1 MLHREGHNTR
11 EGDRRPAKDDGPR
24 LSALHRGGAAF
35 SSGPTMGMHM
45 RRMILPICLMLGAC
59 VPGTSGDVASRAA
72 TAELGG
78 LPAVK
83 MFSVPQPSAPTRSNV
98 DIARDFM
105 DLSMRLESG
114 RDLPVLTRFE
124 GPISVRVTG
133 AAPATLQSDLSRLL
147 HRLRTEAGI
156 DITQKSG
163 PANITIQAVT
173 RAEIRRAL
181 PQAACFV
188 VPNISNLAEYHSAK
202 RSRVTAWS
210 SLQTRRKV
218 AIFVPND
225 SSPQEVRDCLH
236 EELSQ
241 ALGPLNDL
249 YRLPDSVFNDDNVH
263 TVLTGFDMLVLRAF
277 YAPELQSGMTRA
289 QVSAAIPGILA
300 RLNPAGE
307 HIASRPLPS
316 TPRAWVRAMQ
326 TALGPGASNTQRRA
340 AAEKAMR
347 IAETVGLT
355 DHRRAFAHYAIGR
368 IAQNTDPVYAQNQFA
383 AADAYYRRAPVTSLH
398 RAHASAQLAAYAIT
412 QGRGHDA
419 LSILGP
425 QIAVAERHENASLLA
440 QLMMMRAE
448 ALDLT
453 GRVSEARQVRLDS
466 LGWARYGYGSDW
478 AVRAKLREVSN
489 LNPLKGGNG

>member
-1 MLHREGHNTR
+1 
-11 EGDRRPAKDDGPR
+11 
-24 LSALHRGGAAF
+24 
-35 SSGPTMGMHM
+35 M

-72 TAELGG
+72 TPELGG
-78 LPAVK
+78 MPAIK
-83 MFSVPQPSAPTRSNV
+83 MFSVPHPDAPSRSNK
-98 DIARDFM
+98 DMARDFM

-124 GPISVRVTG
+124 GPISVRITG
-133 AAPATLQSDLSRLL
+133 APPATLQSDLSRLL
-147 HRLRTEAGI
+147 HRLRSEASI
-156 DITQKSG
+156 EISQVTG
-163 PANITIQAVT
+163 PANITIEAVS
-173 RAEIRRAL
+173 RDDIRRAL

-188 VPNISNLAEYHSAK
+188 VPNISTLAEYAKAK
-202 RSRVTAWS
+202 RSSVTAWS

-263 TVLTGFDMLVLRAF
+263 TVLTGFDMLMLRAF
-277 YAPELQSGMTRA
+277 YAPELRSGMSRRE
-289 QVSAAIPGILA
+289 VAAKIPGILA
-300 RLNPAGE
+300 RLNPRGE
-307 HIASRPLPS
+307 RIASRPLPT

-326 TALGPGASNTQRRA
+326 TALGPGANNATRRA

-368 IAQNTDPVYAQNQFA
+368 ISQSSDPAYAQNQFA
-383 AADAYYRRAPVTSLH
+383 AAEAYYRRAPETSLH
-398 RAHASAQLAAYAIT
+398 RAHAAAQLAAYAIT
-412 QGRGHDA
+412 QGRGEAA
-419 LSILGP
+419 LAILGP
-425 QIAVAERHENASLLA
+425 QIVVAERHENASLLA

-448 ALDLT
+448 ALELA

-466 LGWARYGYGSDW
+466 LGWARYGYGADW

-489 LNPLKGGNG
+489 LNPLKGRNG

>member
-1 MLHREGHNTR
+1 MDE
-11 EGDRRPAKDDGPR
+11 GPR
-24 LSALHRGGAAF
+24 PSVPDRCGGALA
-35 SSGPTMGMHM
+35 SGFTMGVHM

-72 TAELGG
+72 TPDLGG
-78 LPAVK
+78 MPAIK
-83 MFSVPQPSAPTRSNV
+83 MFSVPHPAAPSRSNQ

-105 DLSMRLESG
+105 DLSLRLESG

-124 GPISVRVTG
+124 GPISVTVTG
-133 AAPATLQSDLSRLL
+133 APPATLQSDLSRLL
-147 HRLRTEAGI
+147 HRLRSEAGI
-156 DITQKSG
+156 QITQVSG
-163 PANITIQAVT
+163 PANITIQAVS
-173 RAEIRRAL
+173 RADIRRAL

-188 VPNISNLAEYHSAK
+188 VPNISNLDEYRAAK
-202 RSRVTAWS
+202 RSRLTAWS
-210 SLQTRRKV
+210 GLQTRRKV

-263 TVLTGFDMLVLRAF
+263 TVLTGFDMLILRAY
-277 YAPELQSGMTRA
+277 YAPELQSGMTRR
-289 QVSAAIPGILA
+289 QVAAAIPGILR

-307 HIASRPLPS
+307 RIAPRPLNS

-326 TALGPGASNTQRRA
+326 TALGPGANNAQRRA
-340 AAEKAMR
+340 AAETAVR
-347 IAETVGLT
+347 ISETVGFT

-368 IAQNTDPVYAQNQFA
+368 ITQSTDPVYAQNHFA

-398 RAHASAQLAAYAIT
+398 RAHAAAQLAAYAIT
-412 QGRGHDA
+412 QGRGADA
-419 LSILGP
+419 LVILGP
-425 QIAVAERHENASLLA
+425 QIAVAERHENAALLA

-448 ALDLT
+448 ALELT
-453 GRVSEARQVRLDS
+453 GRVSEARQVRMDS
-466 LGWARYGYGSDW
+466 LGWARYGYGADW

-489 LNPLKGGNG
+489 LNPLKGRNG